1 MDKEMTVN
9 GFTDFFQEII
19 QDLYTSLY
27 LAIGGSVEEESHDWS
42 AYAVEFAST
51 SIKILI
57 LLAILGFFYWLTIYL
72 IKHNRARI
80 RLNDRRTNIARSILR
95 YIWIVASLI
104 AIMSQMNFEPD
115 TVKATAKASIWAGI
129 YYVLW
134 TSSGHIIHR
143 VLKHYGLNASIE
155 QLLKNILSVLIWVLG
170 LASVMAQFG
179 FDIVSL
185 VAGLGIVGLAVG
197 FAAQSTLANFIAGIT
212 ILLEQSFQVGDW
224 INMNDQEGRVVLI
237 SLRTTHILTRDNIT
251 VIIPNSN
258 MASSEVTNLTSKNF
272 IRFDIRM
279 RIAFEDDIEKARD
292 EILQV
297 LADNE
302 AILTRP
308 ESSATVA
315 EIGEYGVFFIVRFW
329 VKPASVARMPK
340 IKENLQEKIK
350 LAFDAAQISTPYPHM
365 RLLMPKD
372 VDYPIATKPFATT
385 TQLLSED
392 NLSEHHLSNDS
403 SSKDDKSKVS
413 LTKEDK

>member
-1 MDKEMTVN
+1 MAIASV
-9 GFTDFFQEII
+9 TDFFKEIVY
-19 QDLYTSLY
+19 DLHTSLY
-27 LAIGGSVEEESHDWS
+27 LALGGSVDEASMDWS
-42 AYAVEFAST
+42 AQAVELAST
-51 SIKILI
+51 AIKILI
-57 LLAILGFFYWLTIYL
+57 LLAVLGGFYWLIIY
-72 IKHNRARI
+72 IVKQSREKI
-80 RLNDRRTNIARSILR
+80 RLNERRTKIVHSILR

-104 AIMSQMNFEPD
+104 AIMSQLNFEPE
-115 TVKATAKASIWAGI
+115 TIKATAKASTWAGI

-134 TSSGHIIHR
+134 TSSGQIIHR

-155 QLLKNILSVLIWVLG
+155 QLLKNILSVLLLVLG

-185 VAGLGIVGLAVG
+185 VAGLGIAGLAVG

-224 INMNDQEGRVVLI
+224 VSINENEGRVVVI
-237 SLRTTHILTRDNIT
+237 ALRTTHILTRDNIT

-258 MASSEVTNLTSKNF
+258 VASSEVTNLTSKNF
-272 IRFDIRM
+272 IRFDIRV
-279 RIAFEDDIEKARD
+279 RIAFEDDIDTARK

-302 AILTRP
+302 VILNRP

-329 VKPASVARMPK
+329 VKPAAVVRMPK
-340 IKENLQEKIK
+340 MKEGLKEKIK
-350 LAFDAAQISTPYPHM
+350 YAFDAANISTPYPHM

-372 VDYPIATKPFATT
+372 VDYPIDTKPFATT
-385 TQLLSED
+385 TQIVTD
-392 NLSEHHLSNDS
+392 
-403 SSKDDKSKVS
+403 VS
-413 LTKEDK
+413 PLTKTDK

>member
-1 MDKEMTVN
+1 MAIAGITE
-9 GFTDFFQEII
+9 FFQDIV

-27 LAIGGSVEEESHDWS
+27 LAIGGSAEEESRDWS
-42 AYAVEFAST
+42 AYAVEFVST

-57 LLAILGFFYWLTIYL
+57 LLAVLGFFYWLAIYI
-72 IKHNRARI
+72 IKHNKARI
-80 RLNDRRTNIARSILR
+80 RLNDRRISIARSILR
-95 YIWIVASLI
+95 YIWVVASLI
-104 AIMSQMNFEPD
+104 AVMSQMNFEPS
-115 TVKATAKASIWAGI
+115 TVKATAKASTWAGI
-129 YYVLW
+129 YYILW
-134 TSSGHIIHR
+134 TSSGHIIHK
-143 VLKHYGLNASIE
+143 VLQHYGLNASIE

-272 IRFDIRM
+272 IRFDIRV
-279 RIAFEDDIEKARD
+279 RIAFEDDIDTARK

-297 LADNE
+297 LTDTDVV
-302 AILTRP
+302 LSRP
-308 ESSATVA
+308 ETSATVA

-329 VKPASVARMPK
+329 VKPAAVARMPK
-340 IKENLQEKIK
+340 IKEDLQEKIK
-350 LAFDAAQISTPYPHM
+350 LAFDAANISTPYPHM

-372 VDYPIATKPFATT
+372 VEYPIATKPFATT
-385 TQLLSED
+385 TQVVSE
-392 NLSEHHLSNDS
+392 E
-403 SSKDDKSKVS
+403 VS
-413 LTKEDK
+413 LTKNDQ

>member
-1 MDKEMTVN
+1 MDKTMAIA
-9 GFTDFFQEII
+9 GITDFFEEII
-19 QDLYTSLY
+19 RDLHTSLY
-27 LAIGGSVEEESHDWS
+27 LALGGSVEEDSFDWS
-42 AYAVEFAST
+42 SQAVELVST
-51 SIKILI
+51 GIKILI
-57 LLAILGFFYWLTIYL
+57 LLAILGFFYWLTIYI
-72 IKHNRARI
+72 IKHNKARF
-80 RLNDRRTNIARSILR
+80 RFNERRNNIARSVLR
-95 YIWIVASLI
+95 YIWVVASLI
-104 AIMSQMNFEPD
+104 AIMSQINFEPS
-115 TVKATAKASIWAGI
+115 TVKATAKASTWAGI
-129 YYVLW
+129 YYILW
-134 TSSGHIIHR
+134 ASSGQIIHR
-143 VLKHYGLNASIE
+143 ILQHYGLNASIE

-224 INMNDQEGRVVLI
+224 ININDQEGRVVLI

-258 MASSEVTNLTSKNF
+258 VASSEVTNLTSKNF

-279 RIAFEDDIEKARD
+279 RIAFEDDIDTARK

-297 LADNE
+297 LTDTDVV
-302 AILTRP
+302 LSRP
-308 ESSATVA
+308 ETSATVA

-329 VKPASVARMPK
+329 VKPAAVARMPK
-340 IKENLQEKIK
+340 IKEGLQEDIK
-350 LAFDAAQISTPYPHM
+350 RAFDAANISTPYPHM

-385 TQLLSED
+385 TQIVSEEV
-392 NLSEHHLSNDS
+392 SMTKND
-403 SSKDDKSKVS
+403 K
-413 LTKEDK
+413 